1 MKKSSYL
8 FLFFTSFV
16 SMIIILLPDIIKN
29 HGLFL
34 YAGDYFFQQIPFY
47 YHASDVV
54 HNYKIGWDW
63 YTDLGS
69 DFITA
74 YSYYLT
80 GSVFFWLI
88 SWLSADHI
96 IYAMPLMI
104 AFKTAIG
111 SVGAF
116 AYIRRYVNNNSS
128 ALIGAYLYAFSGYQ
142 MVSLVFNTF
151 HDITALFP
159 FLILAFDMLILEN
172 KKAFFAFMVGLVALT
187 NYFFFVGTAFFIV
200 IYYIIKCVKKEFV
213 FSVRKFLLI
222 VFETVLGVGIAA
234 VILFPTF
241 KVLSSADRVGNI
253 LYGVDLVSYS
263 DNTIIPKILQSL
275 FIIPDPP
282 SKAMLFESHI
292 NNNNWASI
300 SLYLPLFTVTGV
312 AVYLKNNKKEW
323 LSTMLVICFIIALVP
338 AFNSIFSLFNSSYYA
353 RWYYMPVLLM
363 ALATSKSI
371 DNKYDFNYGI
381 KMEFAGVVLL
391 AIISCFPDK
400 VVKQE
405 DRLLQFIDSEYH
417 TELKFF
423 SLSKIPV
430 VFWQCIAFAII
441 SVLIVYIFNR
451 EKIFHGKN
459 IRKPMAILIAFVI
472 VTNVIYINNT
482 VLSMSAE
489 YEGDLFYNNTLGFEP
504 ELGDNTAFRTT
515 HLNNKAFSNYSMCW
529 KLLNAGCFH
538 SVEANESDEFY
549 YQIKGEKR
557 LVMSDYNETDY
568 PAFGLL
574 SVKYIF
580 NPSTGDDI
588 NVERKRVDLNGFS
601 LYDKQGSYYIYRN
614 DNFVPFGFSY
624 DYYIDNDSLE
634 KYLDDNVDSANRY
647 QYKMLA
653 MMRALVLD
661 TVDIEKYK
669 NYIEPLPESML
680 DDLDENTYFSDC
692 NARRGRSCS
701 SFEYDSN
708 GYRAEISTD
717 RKSLVY
723 FSVPCS
729 SGWTAKVNG
738 KDADVIKVHYGLTAV
753 AVDEGNS
760 KIEFSYETPGLKEGM
775 IISIASLSVLVLYCL
790 LNIMFRYKRKVNVQK
805 EKS

>member
-69 DFITA
+69 DFITS

-142 MVSLVFNTF
+142 MTSLVFNTF

-187 NYFFFVGTAFFIV
+187 NYFFFVGTVLFIV
-200 IYYIIKCVKKEFV
+200 IYYIIKCVKKEFA

-222 VFETVLGVGIAA
+222 VFESVLGTGIAA

-300 SLYLPLFTVTGV
+300 SLYLPFFAVTGV

-323 LSTMLVICFIIALVP
+323 LSTMLAICFIIALVP
-338 AFNSIFSLFNSSYYA
+338 AFNSMFSLFNSSYYA

-371 DNKYDFNYGI
+371 DRKYDFNYGI
-381 KMEFAGVVLL
+381 KAEIFGIVVLVM
-391 AIISCFPDK
+391 ISCFPNK
-400 VVKQE
+400 VIKQSE
-405 DRLLQFIDSEYH
+405 RLLQFTEDEYD

-423 SLSKIPV
+423 SMSKIPV
-430 VFWQCIAFAII
+430 VFWQCIVFAAVSLLLLYVFNQKQFFKDEKIKKTI
-441 SVLIVYIFNR
+441 PVLIS
-451 EKIFHGKN
+451 
-459 IRKPMAILIAFVI
+459 FVL
-472 VTNVIYINNT
+472 VTNIIYLNNS
-482 VLSMSAE
+482 VLSMNAA
-489 YEGDLFYNNTLGFEP
+489 YEGDVFYNNSLGFEP
-504 ELGDNTAFRTT
+504 ELDDDNAYRTT
-515 HLNNKAFSNYSMCW
+515 HINNKAFSNFSMCW
-529 KLLNAGCFH
+529 GIMNAGCFH
-538 SVEANESDEFY
+538 SVESNESDEFY

-557 LVMSDYNETDY
+557 LVLSDYTESDY

-580 NPSTGDDI
+580 NPSTGDDL
-588 NVERKRVDLNGFS
+588 NVEKKNADLKGCS
-601 LYDKQGSYYIYRN
+601 LYDKQGPYYIYKN
-614 DNFVPFGFSY
+614 DHFIPFGFSY
-624 DYYIDNDSLE
+624 DYCIDNDLLE
-634 KYLDDNVDSANRY
+634 KYLDDNVDETNRY

-661 TVDIEKYK
+661 KSDIEKYK
-669 NYIEPLPESML
+669 NYIDPLPESML
-680 DDLDENTYFSDC
+680 DNLDEKTYFSDC
-692 NARRGRSCS
+692 DTRKKSCCS
-701 SFEYDSN
+701 SFDYDSN
-708 GYRAEISTD
+708 GYRAEINTD
-717 RKSLVY
+717 RKCLVF

-729 SGWTAKVNG
+729 SGWSVKVNG
-738 KDADVIKVHYGLTAV
+738 KDAKVIKSHYGLTAV
-753 AVDEGNS
+753 AVEEGDS
-760 KIEFSYETPGLKEGM
+760 KIEFSYHTPWLKEGM
-775 IISIASLSVLVLYCL
+775 KISVISFAVLVLYCL
-790 LNIMFRYKRKVNVQK
+790 LNITIKQKSTIQK
-805 EKS
+805 ERI